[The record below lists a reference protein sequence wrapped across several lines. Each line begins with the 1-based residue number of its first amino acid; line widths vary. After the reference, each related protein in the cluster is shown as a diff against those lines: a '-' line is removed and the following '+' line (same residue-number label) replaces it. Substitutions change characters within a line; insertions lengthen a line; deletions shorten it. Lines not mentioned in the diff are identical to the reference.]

1 MFTVLEKRKKKT
13 ILLYI
18 ALGKCHAA
26 DTSVNENYHSG
37 LSFLLTEFHN
47 AITIENVLKQFF
59 QVIQLS
65 DKSV

>member
-1 MFTVLEKRKKKT
+1 MFTVLEERKKK
-13 ILLYI
+13 
-18 ALGKCHAA
+18 
-26 DTSVNENYHSG
+26 ENYKLHWANATRPIPLKMKIITHY

-47 AITIENVLKQFF
+47 AITMENVLKQFF